1 MARWSE
7 WEAAD
12 RDALLALAT
21 ALKINENHL
30 RDLMD
35 WLEEIAL
42 RDGSAARTILADKVV
57 ADIQSDPRLGGA
69 DKLKRI
75 KEHVRRLRFPRLSR
89 IEDSIRRR
97 IQELKLP
104 PAIRMAA
111 PPGLEGGRLQVELS
125 AATTEELKNFAAL
138 LAQAAGTDSVK
149 EIFRLLAGE
158 GAEN

>member
-1 MARWSE
+1 M
-7 WEAAD
+7 
-12 RDALLALAT
+12 ALAT
-21 ALKINENHL
+21 ALKIGENHL

-42 RDGSAARTILADKVV
+42 RDGSTAHAILNDRALAA
-57 ADIQSDPRLGGA
+57 IQSDPRLGRA
-69 DKLKRI
+69 DRLKRI
-75 KEHVRRLRFPRLSR
+75 KEHIRRLRFPRLSR

-111 PPGLEGGRLQVELS
+111 SPGLEGGCLHVELS
-125 AATTEELKNFAAL
+125 ASTTEELKNFAAL
-138 LAQAAGTDSVK
+138 LTHAVGTDSVK

-158 GAEN
+158 GAEKLS